1 MDLDEPADVHWIADF
16 TPNVVHGGEKRSCE
30 TVAEAVRFVMETL
43 REPSRSTA
51 WIAAPEKH
59 LDYARKSR
67 RSTRA
72 PNTGISRADFGRDRR
87 PSALRRGPC

>member
-43 REPSRSTA
+43 QEPSRSTA

-59 LDYARKSR
+59 LDYAEVQAIYLSDQYR
-67 RSTRA
+67 
-72 PNTGISRADFGRDRR
+72 DFKG
-87 PSALRRGPC
+87 